1 VCELFVF
8 AALNVAYLTD
18 MVVYLIIVDYE
29 TGNLLKIEDTKLFA
43 EFRTEISDG
52 ESKSYDNCEELMRF
66 IDEYAVHNIGTRE
79 LYKYTKAKPGDTLLD
94 YLTVQDIA
102 YTLLVYEN
110 SVDVWN
116 EIMQHRGQKN
126 PRTATQLY
134 HAKRGT
140 KLKEFSDGW
149 TEVGKQYYGSL
160 VKMVKGWRSNE
171 MFWETLQGHWREYA
185 KKNHS
190 SISVRT
196 GPAME
201 DADDIEEDEEEIEM
215 MDFTQV

>member
-1 VCELFVF
+1 
-8 AALNVAYLTD
+8 
-18 MVVYLIIVDYE
+18 MVVYLIVVDYE
-29 TGNLLKIEDTKLFA
+29 TGNLLKIDDTKLFA
-43 EFRTEISDG
+43 EFRTDISDSQ
-52 ESKSYDNCEELMRF
+52 SKSYEDCEELMRF
-66 IDEYAVHNIGTRE
+66 IDEYAVHNIGTRGE

-102 YTLLVYEN
+102 YTFLVYEN
-110 SVDVWN
+110 SVNVWS

-126 PRTATQLY
+126 PREATQLY

-171 MFWETLQGHWREYA
+171 MFWETLQDHWREYA
-185 KKNHS
+185 KKHHS